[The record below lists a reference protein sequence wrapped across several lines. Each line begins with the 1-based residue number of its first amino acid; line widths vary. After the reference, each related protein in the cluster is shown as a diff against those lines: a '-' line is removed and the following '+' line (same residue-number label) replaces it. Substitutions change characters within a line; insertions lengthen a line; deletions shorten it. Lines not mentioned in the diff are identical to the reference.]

1 MAGWEFSFIIA
12 FFVVSG
18 YRYNSMHNFVVANTE
33 KIFLNLEKRVCF
45 TGNFLS
51 SIFSPY
57 PKVWSMLHYGS
68 VG

>member
-33 KIFLNLEKRVCF
+33 KIFLNLEKRSLF
-45 TGNFLS
+45 HWQFPIIY
-51 SIFSPY
+51 IFS
-57 PKVWSMLHYGS
+57 VS
-68 VG
+68 